1 MNALRIAF
9 VVRAG
14 VAAAVVAFLL
24 AYAAHDDFGISSVD
38 IREWALLASVL
49 IGSLVAI
56 DFLAR
61 NLRSR
66 SSLDLTPPGSQLLK
80 VRK

>member
-14 VAAAVVAFLL
+14 VSALVVAFLL
-24 AYAAHDDFGISSVD
+24 AYAAHNDFGISRVD
-38 IREWALLASVL
+38 IRDWALLASVL

-56 DFLAR
+56 DFF
-61 NLRSR
+61 
-66 SSLDLTPPGSQLLK
+66 GKKLK
-80 VRK
+80 KPK